1 MLSAP
6 LHVRDTMPGPSTRSN
21 PSRHTVNT
29 PVRGRSRKGC
39 WTCRIRRKK
48 CDEQSDHDGRCRSCR
63 RLQIQCLGWGERRP
77 DWFKDTESIKAF
89 KESIKKQ
96 IAEKS
101 RPTSAPN
108 PGVIASPVQS
118 QVEAAPNLPLSP
130 QINNGGALELP
141 LISLAALVRPTTEI
155 CWDPYNYQYYAQA
168 IQDIAS
174 ISNLPNE
181 CMEAFRGIV
190 LLGQWKQQEL
200 ESGCLSYRA
209 LARRAFQIEKQLT
222 SALNASR
229 SDFKSSAAVPAIATS
244 PEGEVEEDE
253 DMFRFMDFGDGE
265 DYNEYTESPLESSG
279 GEYYLTPVEQG
290 GFATE
295 KVEEYK
301 DERTHLEPV
310 VAKKEV
316 EPSARDEL
324 EALPYLSA
332 LLFLHCIVSGLNHRV
347 PEIITTST
355 RLSRLLLTT
364 DSTNGTIPNGQ
375 RLLATALLEC
385 ISKGERS
392 KDSYTS
398 VLMPTGDQGVANVVF
413 TAGIKPEC
421 GVGYYYSD
429 ADADADADS

>member
-108 PGVIASPVQS
+108 PSVIASPVQS
-118 QVEAAPNLPLSP
+118 QVEAARKNSSMMGVGGLLMAHVLVANLPLSP

-168 IQDIAS
+168 IQDIA
-174 ISNLPNE
+174 I
-181 CMEAFRGIV
+181 
-190 LLGQWKQQEL
+190 
-200 ESGCLSYRA
+200 
-209 LARRAFQIEKQLT
+209 
-222 SALNASR
+222 
-229 SDFKSSAAVPAIATS
+229 
-244 PEGEVEEDE
+244 EEDE

-347 PEIITTST
+347 PEIVTTST

-385 ISKGERS
+385 ISKEERS